1 MGVDDD
7 AKKIPEVLTFWAQE
21 KVKVRK
27 LMDAPWLP
35 VMGNGESQP
44 VTGLIEYKLAQVPW

>member
-21 KVKVRK
+21 KDKVRK
-27 LMDAPWLP
+27 LMDAPFLP

-44 VTGLIEYKLAQVPW
+44 VTGLTEYKLAQVPW